1 MEVELVNGTLES
13 FTVENGEKENVSV
26 NGMTDIVFVVMAVI
40 VIIACWKL
48 LKKWY

>member
-13 FTVENGEKENVSV
+13 FTVENVSV